1 MFSGCQSHQNIDIL
15 VPKNTNKAAKQQS
28 WCQDG
33 VGDGAKPAAKQPS
46 WCQDATTSA
55 KLVPRYQD
63 FLRAR
68 GVSLP
73 LVGFPWSAG
82 DSKNRPFWY
91 PATNMTRY
99 HDNLLFTT
107 QKLCFHVAKDTT
119 ISTFWYPESPIKQL
133 NS

>member
-33 VGDGAKPAAKQPS
+33 VGGGAKPAAKQPS

-55 KLVPRYQD
+55 KLVPRYHD

-68 GVSLP
+68 GHLVP
-73 LVGFPWSAG
+73 LVPFPWVAG
-82 DSKNRPFWY
+82 NPKIDHFGTQIPTWLDITKTYYLLYKSYVFRVPKPPKY
-91 PATNMTRY
+91 RY
-99 HDNLLFTT
+99 FGT
-107 QKLCFHVAKDTT
+107 QKHHQ
-119 ISTFWYPESPIKQL
+119 SS
-133 NS
+133 